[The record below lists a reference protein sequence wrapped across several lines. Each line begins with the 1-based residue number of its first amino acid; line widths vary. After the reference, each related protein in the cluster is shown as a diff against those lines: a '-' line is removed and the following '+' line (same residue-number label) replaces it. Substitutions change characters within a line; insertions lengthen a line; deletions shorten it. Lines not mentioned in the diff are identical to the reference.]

1 MLERRL
7 VCFAGIVSLWG
18 GGVLY
23 RLISLQIVHHQYY
36 AASAARQQGTTED
49 ILAPRG
55 AIFDRNGNP
64 LALTKPGRSI
74 YVNPLQVADI
84 GIASDLLSRVLH
96 VDRGELAGKMKWA
109 HDNNRGYLVVK
120 RRIADDEWQR
130 LSQLPPISY
139 LPGPLE
145 EGQRR
150 YPNGPL
156 AAHVLGS
163 VDHDQKGNYG
173 IERYLDAELRGTPGK
188 IRLLTDAT
196 KHGIESQSIAD
207 ATPGLPLTLTID
219 ERIQYVAERELAAAA
234 EAHQAFSGSVVV
246 MNPYTGDILA
256 LASFPSFDPNQP
268 PRPGDPPGL
277 RMNHAV
283 EAPFEPGS
291 VFKVITIAAALET
304 TNLRPESIINC
315 TKTITLSGRT
325 IGEAHPRGYGSIPMY
340 DVLAR
345 SSNVGA
351 VRIGLQVGPENMYQY
366 VRKFGFGQ
374 FTGVPLPSE
383 SRGLLHHIK
392 TTDSVA
398 SVAFGHEVAV
408 TTLQLAQA
416 ASVVA
421 NGGLLVRPRLILK
434 KGDQTVPAPAPER
447 VLKPDTAI
455 TMRKM
460 MEGVVVLPEGTGKRA
475 RLAGY
480 TSGGKTGSA
489 VIFDYAAKRYTHSY
503 NGSFMGFAP
512 VTNPAIVV
520 VVTLN
525 GTHGDSGFGG
535 AAAAPVFKEVAS
547 EALRVLDVP
556 RDLPIEEP
564 KAVLAKADNLDAPAR
579 DSAPRPVQED
589 SDDAPA
595 EAAAPPAAGPTVPNF
610 RGMTMPAVLNEA
622 WAMGLKV
629 MADGSG
635 VARKQD
641 PPAGAPVRP
650 GDRVLV
656 VFAR

>member
-7 VCFAGIVSLWG
+7 ICFAGIVFLWG
-18 GGVLY
+18 GAIVY
-23 RLISLQIVHHQYY
+23 KLISLQVVHHDYY
-36 AASAARQQGTTED
+36 AARAASQQGATVD
-49 ILAPRG
+49 ALAPRG
-55 AIFDRNGNP
+55 AIFDRNGDP
-64 LALTKPGRSI
+64 LALSVPKRSI
-74 YVNPLQVADI
+74 SIDPRQVDI
-84 GIASDLLSRVLH
+84 EAASDLLSRVLH
-96 VDRGELAGKMKWA
+96 LDRAELAGRMNWA
-109 HDNNRGYLVVK
+109 HENHRGFVWVK

-130 LSQLPPISY
+130 LSQLPIHY
-139 LPGPLE
+139 YNVLE
-145 EGQRR
+145 EGERR

-163 VDHDQKGNYG
+163 VDFAQKGNYG
-173 IERYLDAELRGTPGK
+173 IERYLDEDLRGTSGQ
-188 IRLLTDAT
+188 IRILTDA
-196 KHGIESQSIAD
+196 KKRGIESQPI
-207 ATPGLPLTLTID
+207 TETKPGLALTLTID
-219 ERIQYVAERELAAAA
+219 EHIQYVAERALA
-234 EAHQAFSGSVVV
+234 EAASSHQAASGSVVV

-256 LASFPSFDPNQP
+256 LASFPVFDPNQP
-268 PRPGDPPGL
+268 PRPGEPEGL
-277 RMNHAV
+277 RINHAV

-291 VFKVITIAAALET
+291 VFKVITLSAALET
-304 TNLRPESIINC
+304 TNLTPASIVNC
-315 TKTITLSGRT
+315 TATITLSGRT
-325 IGEAHPRGYGSIPMY
+325 IGEAHARAYGAMPMY

-374 FTGVPLPSE
+374 PTGIPLPAE

-392 TTDSVA
+392 TTDSLA

-416 ASVVA
+416 AAVVA
-421 NGGLLVRPRLILK
+421 NGGLLVKPRLVLK
-434 KGDQTVPAPAPER
+434 KGGQTMPVPVPQR

-489 VIFDYAAKRYTHSY
+489 VIFDYATGRYTHAY

-556 RDLPIEEP
+556 PDMPIEEP
-564 KAVLAKADNLDAPAR
+564 KPLLAKTDNLDEPAL
-579 DSAPRPVQED
+579 DSAPRPMPHDSED
-589 SDDAPA
+589 EPA
-595 EAAAPPAAGPTVPNF
+595 GAVAGTPGPGFKIPNF
-610 RGMTMPAVLNEA
+610 RGLTMPAVINQAAAL
-622 WAMGLKV
+622 GLTV
-629 MADGSG
+629 LPDGSG
-635 VARKQD
+635 VARAQD
-641 PPAGAPVRP
+641 PPAGAPAQPGVRV
-650 GDRVLV
+650 RV